1 MTPSIPSLTSMAQAL
16 ARPVPVLSLAVF
28 RIALGAL
35 LVVDCWRFLWHD
47 RIWRYWVAPDL
58 HFTWPGFGWV
68 QPLPDPWI
76 HVAWLGMGL
85 AALLVMLGLFY
96 RVAIVVLTVLFA
108 YFFLLDK
115 AEYLNHFYLVL
126 LFLLLMCVLP
136 AHRALSLDAAWFP
149 GVAADHVPYAA
160 VFVLRAQMEIMLIF
174 AGLVK
179 LTPDWLAG
187 EPLGLWL
194 RALSGAF
201 PFGGLFELDWVI
213 LTGAWATVALH
224 LLGAPLLMWRRT
236 RLPVFG
242 IYVLFH
248 SANAVFFNI
257 GIFPWMTIAA
267 STIFFAPDWPRQLL
281 RWLHARVEPLPA
293 LPDPVAPPARAL
305 PGLALAG
312 LALWLAVQVALPL
325 RAGAFPTEVRWTGDG
340 HRLSWRMR
348 IYDRQATGLFRVR
361 SGDQEWL
368 VDPEDYL
375 TPRQTSKMLVRSD
388 MVHQFAGH
396 LEGIWQEAGHGDV
409 AVHAEIY
416 KSLNGRPSQL
426 FIDPQTDLT
435 AVRLNYLRADAWV
448 LPLQEPVWGV
458 AQNRAA
464 AGRQAAAEAA
474 GG

>member
-1 MTPSIPSLTSMAQAL
+1 M
-16 ARPVPVLSLAVF
+16 
-28 RIALGAL
+28 
-35 LVVDCWRFLWHD
+35 
-47 RIWRYWVAPDL
+47 
-58 HFTWPGFGWV
+58 
-68 QPLPDPWI
+68 
-76 HVAWLGMGL
+76 
-85 AALLVMLGLFY
+85 
-96 RVAIVVLTVLFA
+96 
-108 YFFLLDK
+108 
-115 AEYLNHFYLVL
+115 
-126 LFLLLMCVLP
+126 
-136 AHRALSLDAAWFP
+136 
-149 GVAADHVPYAA
+149 
-160 VFVLRAQMEIMLIF
+160 
-174 AGLVK
+174 
-179 LTPDWLAG
+179 
-187 EPLGLWL
+187 
-194 RALSGAF
+194 
-201 PFGGLFELDWVI
+201 
-213 LTGAWATVALH
+213 
-224 LLGAPLLMWRRT
+224 
-236 RLPVFG
+236 
-242 IYVLFH
+242 
-248 SANAVFFNI
+248 
-257 GIFPWMTIAA
+257 
-267 STIFFAPDWPRQLL
+267 
-281 RWLHARVEPLPA
+281 
-293 LPDPVAPPARAL
+293 APPARAL

-375 TPRQTSKMLVRSD
+375 TPRQSSKMLVRSD

-409 AVHAEIY
+409 AVYAEIY
-416 KSLNGRPSQL
+416 KSLNGRPAQL